1 MDFSSYKDRSRLSE
15 ASNAGYSARLHRKP
29 ITSCPFDEGT
39 GEAKAFN
46 HYWGRA
52 DQDEAKRREGRVQ

>member
-1 MDFSSYKDRSRLSE
+1 MNLSSYKDRSRLSE

-29 ITSCPFDEGT
+29 ITSNPFDEGT
-39 GEAKAFN
+39 SEHLAFN

-52 DQDEAKRREGRVQ
+52 DQDEHRRQGRAA

>member
-1 MDFSSYKDRSRLSE
+1 MDFSDYKTRSRLTE
-15 ASNAGYSARLHRKP
+15 ASNAGYSARLERKP

-39 GEAKAFN
+39 DEARAFQ

-52 DQDEAKRREGRVQ
+52 DQDEHLRQGRAA

>member
-1 MDFSSYKDRSRLSE
+1 MDLTSYKDRSRLSE

-29 ITSCPFDEGT
+29 ITANPFDEGT
-39 GEAKAFN
+39 SEHLAFN

-52 DQDEAKRREGRVQ
+52 DQDEHLRQGVKP

>member
-1 MDFSSYKDRSRLSE
+1 MDLSSYKDRSRLSD
-15 ASNAGYSARLHRKP
+15 ASNLGYSARLDRKP

-39 GEAKAFN
+39 DEAKAFK

-52 DQDEAKRREGRVQ
+52 DQDEHRRQGRAL